1 NLILVLVFTIGKE
14 AEGSIAFNFH
24 ITTSP
29 QVLKYPKNIPIPGRV
44 VKLHLQKYAI
54 EIIKTRVSGGAC
66 ISFTN
71 LGLSALKSLPN
82 RQAFFVGETWALT
95 IPPLTSQVP
104 VFWRM
109 CDANGPY
116 RAHSVADLAIYGD
129 LRHIGQSPAT
139 FSLVTSDTRAPKWP
153 VLCSKATK

>member
-1 NLILVLVFTIGKE
+1 MQDLIKIFDLFFGKTCIL
-14 AEGSIAFNFH
+14 SNFIH
-24 ITTSP
+24 IFA
-29 QVLKYPKNIPIPGRV
+29 IPIFGRLIGEMLEWL
-44 VKLHLQKYAI
+44 KRHAWK
-54 EIIKTRVSGGAC
+54 AC
-66 ISFTN
+66 IRQKRIRSSN
-71 LGLSALKSLPN
+71 LRLSALKSLPN

-116 RAHSVADLAIYGD
+116 RAHSVADQAIFGD

-139 FSLVTSDTRAPKWP
+139 FSLVTSDTRAPEGRHP
-153 VLCSKATK
+153 CSKQGDA